1 MITKYIK
8 ETVAS
13 WKESD
18 EVFYAYYDKD
28 EADDYI
34 ESNLEEDEAKLTDE
48 EWSEVVRRMDNDEG
62 IWHELSQAFQHYIN
76 ETIAKRKGN
85 NGNNQ

>member
-1 MITKYIK
+1 MFAEYIK

-13 WKESD
+13 WKKTD

-34 ESNLEEDEAKLTDE
+34 ESNFIEDEQKPLTDE
-48 EWSEVVRRMDNDEG
+48 EWSEVV
-62 IWHELSQAFQHYIN
+62 LSLIHI
-76 ETIAKRKGN
+76 
-85 NGNNQ
+85 